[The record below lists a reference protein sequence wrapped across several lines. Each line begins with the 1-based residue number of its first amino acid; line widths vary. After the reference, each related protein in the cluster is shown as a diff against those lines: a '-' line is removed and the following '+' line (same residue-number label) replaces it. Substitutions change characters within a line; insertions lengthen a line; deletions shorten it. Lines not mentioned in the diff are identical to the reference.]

1 MDSNRTESE
10 GINRLKDRFMHPDAD
25 SFNIRR
31 APKREIAVFKEYAN
45 KEFLGDY
52 GMAFRDMVQKMLIE
66 PSENAL
72 VLDIAEDHEQRLQAL
87 ENPNPEKKEETNVVW
102 NEKKTISGRI
112 IRWKS
117 HEKKK
122 GE

>member
-1 MDSNRTESE
+1 MEPNRTESE
-10 GINRLKDRFMHPDAD
+10 AINKLKDRFMHPDAD

-31 APKREIAVFKEYAN
+31 APKREIEVFKEYAN

-52 GMAFRDMVQKMLIE
+52 GMAFRDMVQKLLIE
-66 PSENAL
+66 PTENAL
-72 VLDIAEDHEQRLQAL
+72 VLDIAEDHERRIQSL
-87 ENPNPEKKEETNVVW
+87 ENPNPEEKKDENVIW
-102 NEKKTISGRI
+102 KEKKTISGRV

-117 HEKKK
+117 KERK